1 MDTDSLAIEE
11 EYVEALEELNEYWA
25 ELQKMDE
32 DWEKSEDEQF
42 VAEQGEQFVKHEKL
56 NHFNKIKLGRSGKFQ
71 KFKHTQQPKQKVQHL
86 QKVAAKREREV
97 QKKVNDTYARN
108 RRDARSTVLQEMK
121 NPDDELDD
129 DSYNEDQGDWIE
141 KALNFLQYGPVIYHK
156 LFCWTI
162 RRGIVGTCDM
172 DHDNREA
179 YNIEREMIR
188 YVHGPFVY
196 QKIFGGPLEYLVGLD
211 GIDTYPYQYI

>member
-1 MDTDSLAIEE
+1 MDTHSLAIEE

-25 ELQKMDE
+25 ELRKMDE

-108 RRDARSTVLQEMK
+108 RRNARSTVLQEMK

-141 KALNFLQYGPVIYHK
+141 KALILSQYGPVVYQIIFGGS
-156 LFCWTI
+156 LEVF
-162 RRGIVGTCDM
+162 VGSYVVDQ
-172 DHDNREA
+172 DDQEA
-179 YNIEREMIR
+179 ENIEREMIR
-188 YVHGPFVY
+188 YLHGPVVF
-196 QKIFGGPLEYLVGLD
+196 QKLFGGPLEYFVGLD